1 MKEENNAKNVFCEIN
16 AKKKFKKS
24 KIIRFK
30 NNKWLG
36 IESIPYKNQDGTW
49 ANIERFPLFKSDF
62 AGFEV
67 RYFEIAPGG
76 CSSLEY
82 HKHIHFVICLRGKGK
97 ITLGKKQTILNY
109 LDIAY
114 IAPNEVH
121 QLSNPYNEPFGFLCI
136 VDAKRDK
143 PIELKD

>member
-1 MKEENNAKNVFCEIN
+1 MKETNDAKNSFCEISAN
-16 AKKKFKKS
+16 KNFKKS

-30 NNKWLG
+30 NKNWEG
-36 IESIPYKNQDGTW
+36 IHSIPYKNHDGTW
-49 ANIERFPLFKSDF
+49 ANIVRFPLFKSEF
-62 AGFEV
+62 ASFEV
-67 RYFEIAPGG
+67 RYFEIAQGG

-82 HKHIHFVICLRGKGK
+82 HNHIHLVICIKGKGK
-97 ITLGKKQTILNY
+97 IRLGKRQRVLNY

-121 QLSNPYNEPFGFLCI
+121 QLSNPYDEPFGFLCI
-136 VDAKRDK
+136 VDVNRDK